1 MASVTIFPVFGGKR
15 DSANLVASGHKK
27 LWRPPA
33 ANRLSVTSRIL
44 WSLAT
49 RNYMQPPAAKVR
61 LLLTT
66 WSEMV
71 IINFSQVY
79 FMDL

>member
-1 MASVTIFPVFGGKR
+1 MPQYRSSTSVPAKAGIC
-15 DSANLVASGHKK
+15 DLENLVAFGHKQ
-27 LWRPPA
+27 LWRPPV

-44 WSLAT
+44 WPPAT
-49 RNYMQPPAAKVR
+49 RNYWRPPAAKVR

-71 IINFSQVY
+71 TIPVGTMQ
-79 FMDL
+79 